1 MARVV
6 IPRGPYQKGI
16 RRRREIVDAASR
28 IFARYGYGGSLRQIA
43 NDVGVTPAAL
53 ARHFGN
59 KYGLLQAVLNHWEDD
74 DAHHFEG
81 ARGLEYFRRLP
92 GLMNYHTTEPGLI
105 ELLLTLATEATD
117 PQHPARD
124 WAVER
129 YRTVVNLGVRYL
141 REARELGEVGPMDDE
156 QIEIESRGVFALMDG
171 MQLQWLLDP
180 SLPVVH
186 MFEVQLN
193 TILERWVRGAKV
205 QTPLIRPLPM
215 AIEPDGAAA
224 IEAAGAAAIEP
235 GTGDV
240 SGRALARAA
249 ALAAGREGGRTGQA
263 PRSGVRRIAGTPGS
277 ELGST
282 TGSGVPARPRRTPS
296 PPGHRSPDWRRS
308 RTGRP
313 ARK

>member
-129 YRTVVNLGVRYL
+129 YQTVVNLGIRYL

-205 QTPLIRPLPM
+205 QTPLIRPLRGDEAM

-224 IEAAGAAAIEP
+224 IEAASAAAIEAAGAAAIEQ

-240 SGRALARAA
+240 SGRALAR
-249 ALAAGREGGRTGQA
+249 G
-263 PRSGVRRIAGTPGS
+263 
-277 ELGST
+277 
-282 TGSGVPARPRRTPS
+282 RPRGRPDRTS
-296 PPGHRSPDWRRS
+296 ASIRRQANRRHTGVGTAIDDRKRSPGPSSSNSITTRAS
-308 RTGRP
+308 ES
-313 ARK
+313 

>member
-224 IEAAGAAAIEP
+224 IEAAGAAAIEQ

-240 SGRALARAA
+240 SGRALARGCPRDRKR
-249 ALAAGREGGRTGQA
+249 GRKDRTSEPIRRQA
-263 PRSGVRRIAGTPGS
+263 NRRHTGVGT
-277 ELGST
+277 
-282 TGSGVPARPRRTPS
+282 GVDDRK
-296 PPGHRSPDWRRS
+296 RSPGPSSSNSITTRAS
-308 RTGRP
+308 ES
-313 ARK
+313 

>member
-224 IEAAGAAAIEP
+224 IEAAGAAAIEQ

-240 SGRALARAA
+240 SGRALAR
-249 ALAAGREGGRTGQA
+249 GC
-263 PRSGVRRIAGTPGS
+263 PRG
-277 ELGST
+277 
-282 TGSGVPARPRRTPS
+282 RPRGRPDRTS
-296 PPGHRSPDWRRS
+296 ASIRRQANRRHTGVGTGVDDRKRSPGPS
-308 RTGRP
+308 SSNSITASGE
-313 ARK
+313 

>member
-59 KYGLLQAVLNHWEDD
+59 KYGLLQAVLTHWEDD
-74 DAHHFEG
+74 NDNHFDGAH
-81 ARGLEYFRRLP
+81 GLEYFRRLP
-92 GLMNYHTTEPGLI
+92 SFMNYHTTEPGLI

-117 PQHPARD
+117 PQHPARG

-129 YRTVVNLGVRYL
+129 YRRVVDVGISYL
-141 REARELGEVGPMDDE
+141 REAMELGQIGPMDDE

-180 SLPVVH
+180 SVPVVH

-193 TILERWVRGAKV
+193 TILERWVRGAEV
-205 QTPLIRPLPM
+205 LTRPV
-215 AIEPDGAAA
+215 E
-224 IEAAGAAAIEP
+224 EATVIDQ
-235 GTGDV
+235 GTGN
-240 SGRALARAA
+240 SLRLRMSART
-249 ALAAGREGGRTGQA
+249 GGRRQAIRRHTGVGT
-263 PRSGVRRIAGTPGS
+263 GVDDKK
-277 ELGST
+277 
-282 TGSGVPARPRRTPS
+282 
-296 PPGHRSPDWRRS
+296 RSPGPSSSNSITTRAS
-308 RTGRP
+308 ES
-313 ARK
+313 

>member
-59 KYGLLQAVLNHWEDD
+59 KYGLLQAVLTHWEDD
-74 DAHHFEG
+74 DAHHFDG

-92 GLMNYHTTEPGLI
+92 GLMTYHTTEPGLI

-129 YRTVVNLGVRYL
+129 YQGVVNLGIRYL
-141 REARELGEVGPMDDE
+141 REAIELGEVGPMDDD
-156 QIEIESRGVFALMDG
+156 QIEIEARGVFALMDG

-193 TILERWVRGAKV
+193 TVLERWVRGAK
-205 QTPLIRPLPM
+205 P
-215 AIEPDGAAA
+215 
-224 IEAAGAAAIEP
+224 
-235 GTGDV
+235 
-240 SGRALARAA
+240 S
-249 ALAAGREGGRTGQA
+249 A
-263 PRSGVRRIAGTPGS
+263 PQ
-277 ELGST
+277 
-282 TGSGVPARPRRTPS
+282 VPAPQV
-296 PPGHRSPDWRRS
+296 
-308 RTGRP
+308 P
-313 ARK
+313 APQVPAPQVAP